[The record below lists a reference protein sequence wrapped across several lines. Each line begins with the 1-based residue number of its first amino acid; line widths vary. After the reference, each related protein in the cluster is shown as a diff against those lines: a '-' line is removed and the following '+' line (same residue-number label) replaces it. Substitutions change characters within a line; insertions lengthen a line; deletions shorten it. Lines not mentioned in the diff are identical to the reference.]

1 MGCLRGSI
9 EVGSSIR
16 GVVSGRTSIVG
27 KYDVDAPVLGN
38 LCTGSSV
45 RGDVLIYPPLLGK
58 IGTVC
63 LANGDYVIA
72 WKEPLLVWAGAD
84 NREGVVKYNQLKASH
99 SWQLEEVTI
108 EELL

>member
-1 MGCLRGSI
+1 M
-9 EVGSSIR
+9 
-16 GVVSGRTSIVG
+16 
-27 KYDVDAPVLGN
+27 
-38 LCTGSSV
+38 
-45 RGDVLIYPPLLGK
+45 
-58 IGTVC
+58 C

>member
-45 RGDVLIYPPLLGK
+45 RGDVLIYPPPIGK
-58 IGTVC
+58 
-63 LANGDYVIA
+63 
-72 WKEPLLVWAGAD
+72 
-84 NREGVVKYNQLKASH
+84 NRDGVPGQ
-99 SWQLEEVTI
+99 W
-108 EELL
+108 